1 MHIHIFLKIR
11 ISKLILFFII
21 RNSIAFGL
29 LFIFL
34 INTSLGQTNYK
45 TGKIISLNGDTL
57 YGFID
62 DQNKLTN
69 PGVVTFKEN
78 NKDIAYHF
86 KPSDII
92 ASIIDSGD
100 FYLSAIIE
108 IDMNYG
114 QNINMKESHSKDSLL
129 KKDTVFIRVLLQS
142 KMSLFLYNDENNKNH
157 YYYSD
162 SINIYNELTFKK
174 VPVDIDG
181 KIYLKENTRYK
192 NQLNYLMQDCQE
204 AISKIKST
212 EYKENSLVELF
223 RIYNNCISGNHII
236 YESLLIPNQN
246 NYYLLVGLNR
256 DQLVFKGFSSLGLEN
271 SNFSKSYNPLIG
283 FGINIPFKRGRAKYS
298 MFSELAW
305 KKFDTRADY
314 YSFIYYENNIHLQFS
329 YLKLS
334 SAFKYQFQNFSNK
347 PYLFAGPI
355 LNYLIHFINTR
366 HEYNHNPN
374 LSPNY
379 SREKDDIVNIPEL
392 KFGIGLFGGVGIRF
406 KKLSLEMR
414 YEKYSNFEKFVELI
428 TYTETFSFLI
438 KYNLNK

>member
-1 MHIHIFLKIR
+1 MK
-11 ISKLILFFII
+11 I
-21 RNSIAFGL
+21 RNSVLPGI
-29 LFIFL
+29 LFIIL
-34 INTSLGQTNYK
+34 INTVHGQTNFK
-45 TGKIISLNGDTL
+45 RGKVITLKGDTL
-57 YGFID
+57 YGMID
-62 DQNKLTN
+62 DQNKLKN
-69 PGVVTFKEN
+69 PNVISFKEN
-78 NKDIAYHF
+78 DNNLVYNF
-86 KPSDII
+86 TPSEIK

-108 IDMNYG
+108 IDMTYG
-114 QNINMKESHSKDSLL
+114 KSINMKESYSKDSLL

-142 KMSLFLYNDENNKNH
+142 KMSLYLFNDKNAKNH
-157 YYYSD
+157 FYYSTVTD
-162 SINIYNELTFKK
+162 SYHELTFKK
-174 VPVDIDG
+174 VPVVIDN
-181 KIYLKENTRYK
+181 KTYLKNSSRYK
-192 NQLNYLMQDCQE
+192 NQLKYLMQDCQE
-204 AISKIKST
+204 AISKIKNT

-246 NYYLLVGLNR
+246 NYYLVVGLNR

-283 FGINIPFKRGRAKYS
+283 FGVNIPFKRGRAKYS

-347 PYLFAGPI
+347 PYLFAGPT

-414 YEKYSNFEKFVELI
+414 YETYSNFEKLVELI